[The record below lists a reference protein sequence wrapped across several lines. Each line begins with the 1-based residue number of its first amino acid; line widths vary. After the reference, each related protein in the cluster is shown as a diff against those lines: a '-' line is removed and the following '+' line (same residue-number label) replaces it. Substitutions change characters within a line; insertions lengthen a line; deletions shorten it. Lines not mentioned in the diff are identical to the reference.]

1 MGRLSDESDG
11 SDLSDWSENLSDWS
25 ENRSDCS
32 EDLFSFLIAMFG
44 CQNGKMY
51 LCDPKFQNN
60 YNLINKTN
68 IFL

>member
-1 MGRLSDESDG
+1 MSDESDG
-11 SDLSDWSENLSDWS
+11 SDLSDLS

-32 EDLFSFLIAMFG
+32 EDRSDRSEGLFGFLIAMFG